1 MATGEPAQP
10 MDNMSPS
17 QKKLKVKAIIFD
29 LDGTLIDSIDIYFTI
44 VEKALER
51 LNLPP
56 VSRAG
61 ILAAAESESFDW
73 NLILPEE
80 LTKGKMEIIDRAWE
94 IINEIAPPLFEK
106 NVKLIP
112 GADRILK
119 RISANGLKIGLV
131 TSTRRSHLKI
141 KMQPLK
147 RAGVA
152 ELFKVIITADDI
164 QRKKPAPEPLI
175 ACAQQLDVNPDK
187 CAYIGDTH
195 TDMQAGQAA
204 GMQTIGV
211 LTGFDE
217 LKLLQKE
224 MPDAI
229 IDSVGHLLEVIAF

>member
-1 MATGEPAQP
+1 
-10 MDNMSPS
+10 MSPK

-61 ILAAAESESFDW
+61 ILAAAESESFNWD
-73 NLILPEE
+73 LILPEE
-80 LTKGKMEIIDRAWE
+80 LTKRKTEIIDQAWK
-94 IINEIAPPLFEK
+94 IIEEIAPPLFEK

-112 GADRILK
+112 GADGILK
-119 RISANGLKIGLV
+119 RVSANGLKVGLV

-147 RAGVA
+147 SAGIA
-152 ELFKVIITADDI
+152 ELFEVIITADDT
-164 QRKKPAPEPLI
+164 QKRKPAADPLI
-175 ACAQQLDVNPDK
+175 ACARRLDVDPDK
-187 CAYIGDTH
+187 CAYVGDTH
-195 TDMQAGQAA
+195 TDIQAGQTA
-204 GMQTIGV
+204 GMQTVGV

-224 MPDAI
+224 KPDAI
-229 IDSVGHLLEVIAF
+229 IDSIGHLLEVIAF